1 MPSLTQQL
9 KELGDLVHAME
20 SQLPGV
26 EAAARA
32 VVETLQAGNKILAC
46 GNGGSASD
54 AMHLV
59 EELAGRY
66 RSDRQALPAIA
77 LVADPTVTSCIANDW
92 DFDSVFSRQVE
103 AHGRPGDLLVGFSTS
118 GKSPNVI
125 RAFEVASGLGVRT
138 LGLLGKDGGPC
149 RDQAD
154 MTVVVPHDNTAR
166 IQEIHTWLLHVFL
179 EAVEEAYVR

>member
-1 MPSLTQQL
+1 MPSLTEQL
-9 KELGDLVHAME
+9 KELGDLVALME
-20 SQLPGV
+20 GRLHEV
-26 EAAARA
+26 EAASRV

-59 EELAGRY
+59 EELVGRY

-92 DFDSVFSRQVE
+92 DYDSVFSRQVE
-103 AHGRPGDLLVGFSTS
+103 AHGQPGDLLVGFSTS
-118 GKSPNVI
+118 GNSPNVL
-125 RAFEVASGLGVRT
+125 RAFEAASARGVRT
-138 LGLLGKDGGPC
+138 LGLLGKDGGKC
-149 RDQAD
+149 LEKAD
-154 MTVVVPHDNTAR
+154 MALVVPHTNTAR

-179 EAVEEAYVR
+179 ESVEEVYTR